1 MKEEYNKNAQRAI
14 FDLEK
19 AQARFGQDKDSMENK
34 VEAAQEKQYELQSK
48 VNELRDTIETHLD
61 EISRLKT
68 TIVNKDSHC

>member
-34 VEAAQEKQYELQSK
+34 VEAAQEKQYEL
-48 VNELRDTIETHLD
+48 
-61 EISRLKT
+61 
-68 TIVNKDSHC
+68 